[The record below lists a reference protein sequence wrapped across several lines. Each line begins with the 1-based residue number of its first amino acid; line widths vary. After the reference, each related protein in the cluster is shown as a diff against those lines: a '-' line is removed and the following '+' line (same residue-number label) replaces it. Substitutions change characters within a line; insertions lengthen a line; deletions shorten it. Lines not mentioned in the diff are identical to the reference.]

1 MTNQRV
7 KLPQPLRNLVVTV
20 LAVCAIGA
28 CGGGGGWKPVLA
40 KHNTHQHWHT
50 FICRYANGRTERLIS
65 RGIVFREGR
74 DYS

>member
-28 CGGGGGWKPVLA
+28 CGGGGVEARPRQAQHPPTLA
-40 KHNTHQHWHT
+40 YLHLSLRQ
-50 FICRYANGRTERLIS
+50 R
-65 RGIVFREGR
+65 
-74 DYS
+74 